1 MDNKKENDLNAEA
14 KKIKELDNII
24 KRIEGLKIK
33 NTKGMVI
40 LLTIE
45 KDEKDKNIEKRNLET
60 FKNGISIEQILPV
73 LEIVKHSAL
82 KEVGILDG

>member
-1 MDNKKENDLNAEA
+1 MDSLDKNIKKE
-14 KKIKELDNII
+14 KELDNII
-24 KRIEGLKIK
+24 NGIKKLKK
-33 NTKGMVI
+33 KDSKGMVI

-45 KDEKDKNIEKRNLET
+45 KDEKNNNLQKRNLEI
-60 FKNGISIEQILPV
+60 FKDGISIEQILPV

>member
-1 MDNKKENDLNAEA
+1 MNSLDKNIKKE
-14 KKIKELDNII
+14 KELDNII
-24 KRIEGLKIK
+24 NGIKKLKK
-33 NTKGMVI
+33 KDSKGMVI

-45 KDEKDKNIEKRNLET
+45 KDEKNNNLQKRNLEI
-60 FKNGISIEQILPV
+60 FKDGISIEQILPV